1 MAGTMGSNEDAFG
14 ERLAE
19 VLEKE
24 PSYYQL
30 LVTNEPTKRMWDL
43 VESLAL
49 DSDPMQPET
58 TLALFQELS
67 EDVAETQAERWLAGL
82 RDAARRIYQSAS
94 PGSDKNLADRLMHL
108 VYTNPNVYEL
118 VASAEPGY
126 GLLEIVESLALEG
139 SIDDIESMLELIG
152 QLSVMD
158 RSL

>member
-1 MAGTMGSNEDAFG
+1 MAGTMGNNEDAFG
-14 ERLAE
+14 ERLSE

-82 RDAARRIYQSAS
+82 RDAARCIYQSAS

-108 VYTNPNVYEL
+108 VYTNPNIYEL

-139 SIDDIESMLELIG
+139 SIDDIESMLELIR

-158 RSL
+158 PSL

>member
-1 MAGTMGSNEDAFG
+1 MSDATNRNEDTFG
-14 ERLAE
+14 TRIAQ
-19 VLEKE
+19 VLEKD

-30 LVTNEPTKRMWDL
+30 LITNEPTRRMWDL

-67 EDVAETQAERWLAGL
+67 EEDVPEGQTERWLAGL
-82 RDAARRIYQSAS
+82 RDAARRIYQSVS
-94 PGSDKNLADRLMHL
+94 PGASIADRLMHL
-108 VYTNPNVYEL
+108 VYTDPSAYEL

-139 SIDDIESMLELIG
+139 GVEDIESMLELMR
-152 QLSVMD
+152 QLAATD
-158 RSL
+158 PSL